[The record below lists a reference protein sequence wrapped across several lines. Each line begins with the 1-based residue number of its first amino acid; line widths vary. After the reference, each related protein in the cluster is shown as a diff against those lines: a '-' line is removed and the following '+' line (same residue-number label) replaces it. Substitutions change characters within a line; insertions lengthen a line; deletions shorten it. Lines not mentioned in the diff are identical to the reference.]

1 MLRESEAGGA
11 WTTAKVYKE
20 NWLATRERYCDLCAK
35 RVERCQRRVKV
46 RAHVHEAVQC
56 DLVLGGERAVG
67 RMCIAAAEIG
77 ATHFRAQ
84 SARSR
89 RTEFRANCSETAAN
103 APSRARGSH
112 AGRHHPFQSSKTV
125 DTFQEKYYDFQR
137 LPVGLVHARY
147 SSS

>member
-77 ATHFRAQ
+77 ATHFEHSRLDLGVRN
-84 SARSR
+84 SEPTVRKLR
-89 RTEFRANCSETAAN
+89 RT
-103 APSRARGSH
+103 
-112 AGRHHPFQSSKTV
+112 
-125 DTFQEKYYDFQR
+125 R
-137 LPVGLVHARY
+137 LQGLED
-147 SSS
+147 